1 MKNEKSKKYAAP
13 QICVGAVVNE
23 NGFASSTEAY
33 GEGEGEAA
41 GISKWNDYNE
51 F

>member
-1 MKNEKSKKYAAP
+1 MKNENSKMYVAP
-13 QICVGAVVNE
+13 EICFGAVMNE
-23 NGFASSTEAY
+23 NGFASSKGA
-33 GEGEGEAA
+33 EGEAA

>member
-1 MKNEKSKKYAAP
+1 MKSEKSKKYAAP
-13 QICVGAVVNE
+13 EICVGAVMNE
-23 NGFASSTEAY
+23 NGFASSTGA
-33 GEGEGEAA
+33 EGEAA